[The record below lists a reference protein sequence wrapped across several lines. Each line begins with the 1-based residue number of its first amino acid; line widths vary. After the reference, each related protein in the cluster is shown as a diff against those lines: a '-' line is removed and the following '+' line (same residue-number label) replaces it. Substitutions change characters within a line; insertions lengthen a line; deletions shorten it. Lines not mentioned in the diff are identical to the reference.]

1 MEKNGVLM
9 IGPSNGWLFAQ
20 KIYDLPAHQ
29 KFLKEAGANA
39 VELVMNLGEEERQ
52 KTLLSGKIDA
62 FFISVHLDDY
72 YPDKPMHEQILP
84 AKNIFDRHK
93 ARAAVIHPVENPEF
107 YYEALTTAGISVH
120 IENMDKNKPR
130 GYHPKELWDLMEKH
144 GMGFVLDVQHAFDR
158 DHDMHHYAWD
168 LFEMGRTRLRYL
180 HVSGQSPESIHSL
193 VHKSDTDNAK
203 TIVDFVGKVISQIRV
218 PIILEGQYTTP
229 LEVRKEIEFLKQELG
244 F

>member
-1 MEKNGVLM
+1 MEEKGVLM

-39 VELVMNLGEEERQ
+39 VELVMWLGEEERQ
-52 KTLLSGKIDA
+52 KMLLSGKMDA
-62 FFISVHLDDY
+62 AFISVHLDDY
-72 YPDKPMHEQILP
+72 YPDKPLHEQILP
-84 AKNIFDRHK
+84 AKKIFDRHK
-93 ARAAVIHPVENPEF
+93 ARAAVMHPVENPESF
-107 YYEALTTAGISVH
+107 YEALMTAGISVH

-144 GMGFVLDVQHAFDR
+144 GLGFVLDIQHAFE
-158 DHDMHHYAWD
+158 HDKDMRYAWY

-193 VHKSDTDNAK
+193 VHKSNTNNAK
-203 TIVDFVGKVISQIRV
+203 MIVDFVGKVMAQIRV
-218 PIILEGQYTTP
+218 PIILEGQYTTAQ
-229 LEVRKEIEFLKQELG
+229 EVKTEIEFFKKELG